1 MVKLFSLLLCITAL
15 CLSPALSVD
24 VPASIDVTPTTSS
37 IFTLTN
43 SECDTTT
50 LDNFL
55 KECVVLHNALLK
67 AYANYKTDK
76 MYRSMFAVYL
86 GITFDESASP
96 IVVSSTSKW
105 TTVETNFA
113 TFLSKGGLVGART
126 SDKPNLFCT
135 DSFAVVPEY
144 GWNELALDG
153 NGKEMIISY
162 DEDGD
167 PETGY
172 TVADVYPHI
181 KEMGDNITPYWVSLL
196 NGYTFATG
204 AYKNLCDKEK
214 RQELT
219 SRADAYPKTEAG
231 SPEGFTYASFNRHM
245 LLCPKSFQN
254 EAGKGPHSQPTVE
267 GLVTSANYPSAGD
280 TRSMDRFVYDA
291 IAIMLAGTKQDDR
304 LVNAPE
310 PYVLFALAAY
320 MYQNPPSGAT
330 AMC

>member
-1 MVKLFSLLLCITAL
+1 MVKLLSLLLCIAAL
-15 CLSPALSVD
+15 CLSPALSAD
-24 VPASIDVTPTTSS
+24 VPASIDVTPTASS

-50 LDNFL
+50 LESFL

-105 TTVETNFA
+105 TTVESKQLLYAIPCPALSVSSAHKTRLNCSPIQKLSDRLANVA
-113 TFLSKGGLVGART
+113 TFLSGGGLVGART

-135 DSFAVVPEY
+135 DSFAVVPKY
-144 GWNELALDG
+144 GWNDLALDG

-181 KEMGDNITPYWVSLL
+181 KAMGDNITPYWVSLL
-196 NGYTFATG
+196 KGYTFATG
-204 AYKNLCDKEK
+204 AYEKLCDKEK
-214 RQELT
+214 RQGLT
-219 SRADAYPKTEAG
+219 SRADLYPNTEAG

-245 LLCPKSFQN
+245 LLCPNSFKN
-254 EAGKGPHSQPTVE
+254 EAGKGP
-267 GLVTSANYPSAGD
+267 
-280 TRSMDRFVYDA
+280 TRSLRWKD
-291 IAIMLAGTKQDDR
+291 
-304 LVNAPE
+304 
-310 PYVLFALAAY
+310 
-320 MYQNPPSGAT
+320 
-330 AMC
+330 